1 MISHKYND
9 VQLVTWFIESTRRLF
24 YARIWV
30 YSGII
35 IRENC
40 SKIKVMSSYISTSSD
55 MSVTSLSQLPSWGG
69 IIFSSEVGAQLLL
82 FNSLVQRS
90 NSDMYC
96 FQCVLHYGA
105 KMAIKNMCTSQKNT
119 QRDTEPWD
127 WIRHHTLCW
136 VQLIRRTT
144 SLFNGCQRRICPGLK
159 PRLPAATRAVRT

>member
-1 MISHKYND
+1 MH
-9 VQLVTWFIESTRRLF
+9 W
-24 YARIWV
+24 
-30 YSGII
+30 
-35 IRENC
+35 C
-40 SKIKVMSSYISTSSD
+40 S
-55 MSVTSLSQLPSWGG
+55 PSWGG

-159 PRLPAATRAVRT
+159 PRLPAATRAVRTQADVAASDRARSGLTKKPYKRQVGITDVSYKPQRKYRCKANHKVDTPASVLPAA